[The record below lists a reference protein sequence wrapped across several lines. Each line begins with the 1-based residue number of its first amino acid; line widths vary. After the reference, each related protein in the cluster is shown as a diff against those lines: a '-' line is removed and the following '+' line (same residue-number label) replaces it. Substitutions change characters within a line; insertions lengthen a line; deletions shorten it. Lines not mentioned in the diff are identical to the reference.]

1 MKKAAVIFT
10 CAVILMATVSCI
22 GIHDGGEAQ
31 GTSPTLGQEL
41 IDLKKAKDEGAIT
54 YEEYKAL
61 KVKVVEF
68 YE

>member
-1 MKKAAVIFT
+1 MSA
-10 CAVILMATVSCI
+10 VSCI
-22 GIHDGGEAQ
+22 GVHDGGDAQ
-31 GTSPTLGQEL
+31 GASPTLGREL

-61 KVKVVEF
+61 KVKLVEL

>member
-1 MKKAAVIFT
+1 MKKAAIILTF
-10 CAVILMATVSCI
+10 AVILMSAVSCI

-31 GTSPTLGQEL
+31 RTSPTLGQEL
-41 IDLKKAKDEGAIT
+41 IDLKKAQDEGAIT

-61 KVKVVEF
+61 KVKLVEL